1 MGKSWPQNNMS
12 FSFDYVRKRI
22 NLTDVSDDK
31 LMINRVS
38 KNEYNDVKV
47 QLLWVK
53 ISLVTIPFYY
63 KSVLL

>member
-1 MGKSWPQNNMS
+1 MS

-47 QLLWVK
+47 QLL
-53 ISLVTIPFYY
+53 
-63 KSVLL
+63 